1 MSNTMADQAILNIT
15 GRAADLAAEK
25 SAVQFDWGLLILP
38 VFDLLSQLL
47 MNCTSNTNRE
57 RVAQQMQQPGFYR
70 DRRLWQAIRKAER
83 EQGLKLTGQQRQVA
97 FLSMRDELDASH
109 EDAIIGLLDE
119 LQADEAAADWSILG

>member
-1 MSNTMADQAILNIT
+1 MSGTLADQAIHNIT
-15 GRAADLAAEK
+15 LHAAELADGK
-25 SAVQFDWGLLILP
+25 PAVQFDWGVLILP

-47 MNCTSNTNRE
+47 TNCTNNSNQE

-70 DRRLWQAIRKAER
+70 DRRLLQAIRKAER

-97 FLSMRDELDASH
+97 FQSLQDELNASDT
-109 EDAIIGLLDE
+109 ESIIELLDE